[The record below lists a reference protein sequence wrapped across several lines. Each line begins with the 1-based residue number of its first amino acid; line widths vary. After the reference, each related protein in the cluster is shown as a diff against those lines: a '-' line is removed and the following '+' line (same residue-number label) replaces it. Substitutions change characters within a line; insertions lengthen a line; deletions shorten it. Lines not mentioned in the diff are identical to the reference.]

1 MCCANLSRIVLLV
14 LALSGA
20 AQAQGQAGGLRPVNE
35 NGKWGYVERSG
46 RMVIAP
52 SFDEAREFAGG
63 LAKVGVVDRAVP
75 EVGGK
80 PNLRWG
86 YIDES
91 GRPVVELR
99 YHVLREFVEGLA
111 AAAVLNSEEAE
122 TTVPGRGRRPNL
134 RWGYV
139 DRHGREVIA
148 PRFFEAGDFSE
159 GLAAVDV
166 GGADGSMCG
175 PPRKFG
181 YVDLTGV
188 FRIEPRFTIASGF
201 QGGRARVGVGYYTY
215 VGRCLCCGGPKFL
228 GTYGYVNREGEFTP
242 DAPTEGANPPD
253 NP

>member
-1 MCCANLSRIVLLV
+1 MCCANLYRIVLLV
-14 LALSGA
+14 LALAGA
-20 AQAQGQAGGLRPVNE
+20 AQAQGRAGGLRLVNE
-35 NGKWGYVERSG
+35 NGKWGYADRSG

-52 SFDEAREFAGG
+52 RFDEAREFADG
-63 LAKVGVVDRAVP
+63 LAKVGIADKAVP

-80 PNLRWG
+80 TNLRWG

-91 GRPVVELR
+91 GRDVVALR
-99 YHVLREFVEGLA
+99 YHVLRDFVAGLA
-111 AAAVLNSEEAE
+111 AAAVFNSEEAE
-122 TTVPGRGRRPNL
+122 TTGLGRGRRPNL

-166 GGADGSMCG
+166 GGADDSMCG
-175 PPRKFG
+175 RPRKFG

-188 FRIEPRFTIASGF
+188 FRIEPRFAIASGF
-201 QGGRARVGVGYYTY
+201 QGGRARVGVGHHTY
-215 VGRCLCCGGPKFL
+215 VGRCMCCGPKFL

-242 DAPTEGANPPD
+242 DAPAGGANPDD